1 MEGMLTTPR
10 DAPLEGML
18 NWVAYA
24 ATGIELLAVVLIVGV
39 IVFATVSYSMKIMAR
54 QADMTTYTDF
64 RHRVGRALLL
74 GLEILVAADIIRT
87 VVLEPTLSN
96 VLVLG
101 LLVLIR
107 TFLSWSLVLEIEER
121 WPWQRHSAGRKTSRL
136 KEVQIVQVV
145 KRSNRYEI
153 RPSMRCS
160 RLS

>member
-1 MEGMLTTPR
+1 L
-10 DAPLEGML
+10 
-18 NWVAYA
+18 AYA

-39 IVFATVSYSMKIMAR
+39 IVFATLSYSMKIMAR

-87 VVLEPTLSN
+87 VVLEPTLTN
-96 VLVLG
+96 GVLG

-121 WPWQRHSAGRKTSRL
+121 WPWQASQGRT
-136 KEVQIVQVV
+136 KE
-145 KRSNRYEI
+145 
-153 RPSMRCS
+153 
-160 RLS
+160 

>member
-10 DAPLEGML
+10 GAPLEGML

-101 LLVLIR
+101 LARADSDFPQLVPSPRNRR
-107 TFLSWSLVLEIEER
+107 TLALAVTPRE
-121 WPWQRHSAGRKTSRL
+121 T
-136 KEVQIVQVV
+136 
-145 KRSNRYEI
+145 
-153 RPSMRCS
+153 
-160 RLS
+160 

>member
-1 MEGMLTTPR
+1 MEATLIPAR

-18 NWVAYA
+18 YWVGYA
-24 ATGIELLAVVLIVGV
+24 ATGIEVLAVAIIVV
-39 IVFATVSYSMKIMAR
+39 AILMATVSYLLKIAAR
-54 QADMTTYTDF
+54 QADRGTYNDY
-64 RHRVGRALLL
+64 RHKVGRALIL

-121 WPWQRHSAGRKTSRL
+121 WPWQASRSGT
-136 KEVQIVQVV
+136 KD
-145 KRSNRYEI
+145 
-153 RPSMRCS
+153 
-160 RLS
+160 